1 MEQNVL
7 LYSER
12 FEKLREFTPLT
23 LQFGL
28 TARTSGEKS
37 KKRHGRINV

>member
-12 FEKLREFTPLT
+12 FEKLRKFTLLT
-23 LQFGL
+23 LQFDF